1 MVTVMVGG
9 WPVGSVYGGKANN
22 DDLTFTYPPTGP
34 YAIYSPNQLNSNAD
48 FIKVG
53 YIDVV
58 VTVYNTFTSWNTTT
72 SAWQNT
78 LTPVAGIDNYT
89 TAEYFFNYNY
99 GYWGDPT
106 YGWQYWNGQ
115 RSHENLTGQ
124 TWDAFTYELGFGT
137 GDSFSQNVSD
147 DGLDFDTSSMNPYPY
162 STQLPSFDQQADTL
176 KFKNGT
182 VPDNGLLYTFFALD
196 IPNSNDNMPEA
207 YRFTNRIVPI
217 GMQSYQEINGQWV
230 VVTTPTEV
238 SVDGYNFT
246 LRYYP
251 TAADTTHGVPEPAS
265 MLLLGL
271 GLAGLAGIKRKL
283 KK

>member
-1 MVTVMVGG
+1 
-9 WPVGSVYGGKANN
+9 
-22 DDLTFTYPPTGP
+22 
-34 YAIYSPNQLNSNAD
+34 
-48 FIKVG
+48 
-53 YIDVV
+53 
-58 VTVYNTFTSWNTTT
+58 
-72 SAWQNT
+72 
-78 LTPVAGIDNYT
+78 
-89 TAEYFFNYNY
+89 
-99 GYWGDPT
+99 
-106 YGWQYWNGQ
+106 
-115 RSHENLTGQ
+115 
-124 TWDAFTYELGFGT
+124 
-137 GDSFSQNVSD
+137 
-147 DGLDFDTSSMNPYPY
+147 MNPYPY